1 MRTTLDTIKTWSW
14 YKKMPS
20 LKRDLFNEVFN
31 QSRGVR
37 ISKSIVD
44 TKYLELSTL
53 AQGIN

>member
-1 MRTTLDTIKTWSW
+1 VRTTLDTIKTWSW